1 MQIDTAL
8 IIRII
13 TAIIAAVLLGNGS
26 VVAFNRMDRNWFLD
40 LDEGEAGKESDGDK
54 TGGKD
59 RKKTLPPK
67 LLEAEDAG
75 RQRLPSTPW
84 KYAFVSYFA
93 ICGLYLAIRGG
104 SLTFEISVL
113 CALFIMLE
121 IAIADQLYQTVP
133 DQLMVALAVCS
144 VAFIEYHEKWYEP
157 LLGALLGL
165 GISLVI
171 FLIGLVLFKSGSL
184 GGADIKFFACIG
196 LVTGRTGVVIIFV
209 LTTLLFALYSLIKIA
224 SGRGTI
230 KDKNAM
236 LPSAAVAVTIYFLFL
251 FNVGDLLMIDL

>member
-13 TAIIAAVLLGNGS
+13 IAIIAAVIFGNGS
-26 VVAFNRMDRNWFLD
+26 VVAFNRIDRKWFLD
-40 LDEGEAGKESDGDK
+40 LDEEDLGNKGDGDK
-54 TGGKD
+54 GGD
-59 RKKTLPPK
+59 NNTRKILPPK
-67 LLEAEDAG
+67 LLEAEEAG
-75 RQRLPSTPW
+75 RQRLPSSPW
-84 KYAFVSYFA
+84 KYVFVAYFA

-104 SLTFEISVL
+104 SATYEISVL

-133 DQLMVALAVCS
+133 DQLMIALAVCA

-171 FLIGLVLFKSGSL
+171 FLIGMVLFKSGSI

-196 LVTGRTGVVIIFV
+196 LVTGRTGVAIIFI
-209 LTTLLFALYSLIKIA
+209 LTTLLFALYSLLRIA
-224 SGRGTI
+224 SKRGTI
-230 KDKNAM
+230 KDKNPM
-236 LPSAAVAVTIYFLFL
+236 LPSATVAVTIYFLFL
-251 FNVGDLLMIDL
+251 FNLGDMLVIDL